1 MSDSCHTEGMIREAI
16 ILTGA
21 AGSGKDT
28 VANAIYDEFDP
39 VFYEGKFS
47 AAIKDATC
55 DLFGWDRYEIDD
67 NLQYKEAV
75 ATWPDGTPQTRHSHT
90 RRQIMQI
97 FGTDV
102 FRDMFDQDFWVRKL
116 VSEIES
122 SSSEDP
128 WVISDCRFLNEFEAL
143 QSVFDR
149 TLVIQLRRKG
159 APTHGHTHASEMEWM
174 QIPADLTIEAASGDI
189 DLIQDVALRH
199 VREFLA

>member
-1 MSDSCHTEGMIREAI
+1 MTDSCHTGDVMRRAV

-28 VANAIYDEFDP
+28 VAEAIYDSWP
-39 VFYEGKFS
+39 QYIYEGKFS

-55 DLFGWDRYEIDD
+55 ELFGWDRYQIDD
-67 NLQYKEAV
+67 NLEYKESV
-75 ATWPDGTPQTRHSHT
+75 ATWPDGTPQTRDSHT

-102 FRDMFDQDFWVRKL
+102 FRDMFDEEFWVRKL
-116 VSEIES
+116 LSHIENS
-122 SSSEDP
+122 DIEDP

-159 APTHGHTHASEMEWM
+159 SPAHRHPHASEMEWM
-174 QIPADLTIEAASGDI
+174 QIPADITIEAASGDT
-189 DLIQDVALRH
+189 DLIQEVALRH
-199 VREFLA
+199 VQEFLG

>member
-1 MSDSCHTEGMIREAI
+1 MKSMTTYST
-16 ILTGA
+16 
-21 AGSGKDT
+21 K
-28 VANAIYDEFDP
+28 
-39 VFYEGKFS
+39 K
-47 AAIKDATC
+47 
-55 DLFGWDRYEIDD
+55 
-67 NLQYKEAV
+67 AV

-159 APTHGHTHASEMEWM
+159 GSDAMGTPMRRRWSGCRSQ
-174 QIPADLTIEAASGDI
+174 QISPSKRRVGTST
-189 DLIQDVALRH
+189 
-199 VREFLA
+199 